1 MGHRVGFHVS
11 ISGGISNSVD
21 NALKIGCNA
30 FQIFSRSPRG
40 WSAKPLKEEDIQNF
54 RIKLNDS
61 KIDRD
66 SVFVHMPYLPN
77 LSSPNSSIYKKSTSI
92 LVEEL
97 RRSSL
102 LGIPYVILHLGSHS
116 GKGDEIGMNQLI
128 KACNFAFEKHY
139 KSSLASTVAKN
150 KKKSKSTE
158 QGRSVTIILE
168 NSAGEKNSIG
178 SKFDELGLIL
188 DKVMSSS
195 PSNSSNGISYGI
207 CLDTCHAFAAGYDLR
222 TKESVNETLDKFKS
236 KIGLRNLKVIHLN
249 DSKDQLNSNR
259 DRHEHIGIGKI
270 GKEGFRELL
279 KHNAIRKIPFIM
291 ETPIDSRRDDPDNLK
306 VVLSLLDNNNKRR
319 RRKKQ

>member
-1 MGHRVGFHVS
+1 MNYAKAGFHVS
-11 ISGGISNSVD
+11 IAGGISNSVD

-30 FQIFSRSPRG
+30 FQIFSRNPRG
-40 WSAKPLKEEDIQNF
+40 WTAKPLQDKDVENF
-54 RIKLNDS
+54 RKKLDDS

-77 LSSPNSSIYKKSTSI
+77 LSPNGRLHKKSTSI

-102 LGIPYVILHLGSHS
+102 FGIPYVIIHLGSHG
-116 GKGDEIGMNQLI
+116 GKGSENGMDQLI
-128 KACNFAFEKHY
+128 KACNFAFEKYY
-139 KSSLASTVAKN
+139 KSSSASTVAKN
-150 KKKSKSTE
+150 KKKSESTKK
-158 QGRSVTIILE
+158 GRSVTILLE

-188 DKVMSSS
+188 DKLMSS
-195 PSNSSNGISYGI
+195 PSPNSSNGSSYGI

-222 TKESVNETLDKFKS
+222 TKESISETLDKFKS

-249 DSKDQLNSNR
+249 DSKDKLNSNR

-270 GKEGFRELL
+270 GNKGFKELL
-279 KHNAIRKIPFIM
+279 NHNAIRKIPFIM
-291 ETPIDSRRDDPDNLK
+291 ETPIDRRRNDADNLK

-319 RRKKQ
+319 RKIQ

>member
-77 LSSPNSSIYKKSTSI
+77 LSSPNSSLYKKSTSI

-116 GKGDEIGMNQLI
+116 GKGSEIGMNQLI
-128 KACNFAFEKHY
+128 KACNFAFEKRY

-158 QGRSVTIILE
+158 QGGSVTIILE
-168 NSAGEKNSIG
+168 NSAGGKNSIG

-222 TKESVNETLDKFKS
+222 TKEDVNETLDKFKS

-249 DSKDQLNSNR
+249 DSKDKLNSNR

-279 KHNAIRKIPFIM
+279 KHNAIRKLPFIM
-291 ETPIDSRRDDPDNLK
+291 ETPIDKRRNDSDNLE
-306 VVLSLLDNNNKRR
+306 VVLNLLDNNKEKERS
-319 RRKKQ
+319 KK